1 MKLKRM
7 IAFSGAALLAL
18 TTGAMAHSGHGVM
31 LDATH
36 GFMHP
41 FGGLDHVI
49 AMVAVGVLA
58 AHLGGRA
65 TVLVP
70 AAFILAMT
78 VSGGVGYFGM
88 TLPAVEQGIGL
99 SVVALGMAVALGI
112 RLPLSLSTTLVAL
125 FAVFHGNAHGTEG
138 ADAAAFLPYA
148 FGFVL
153 ATTLLHIGGIG
164 LGRVLNAHDTVVAV
178 NLKRFIGAAGA
189 VAGVVLLSS

>member
-1 MKLKRM
+1 MRLKRV
-7 IAFSGAALLAL
+7 IVFSGAALLAL

-65 TVLVP
+65 TYLVP

-78 VSGGVGYFGM
+78 ASGGAGYFGM

-99 SVVALGMAVALGI
+99 SVVALGLAVALGI
-112 RLPLSLSTTLVAL
+112 RLPLPLSTALVAL

-138 ADAAAFLPYA
+138 ADTAAFLPYA
-148 FGFVL
+148 VGFVG
-153 ATTLLHIGGIG
+153 ATTLLHVAGIG
-164 LGRVLNAHDTVVAV
+164 LGRVLDARSSVVAV
-178 NLKRFIGAAGA
+178 NLKRIIGAAGA
-189 VAGVVLLSS
+189 VAGVVLLAS